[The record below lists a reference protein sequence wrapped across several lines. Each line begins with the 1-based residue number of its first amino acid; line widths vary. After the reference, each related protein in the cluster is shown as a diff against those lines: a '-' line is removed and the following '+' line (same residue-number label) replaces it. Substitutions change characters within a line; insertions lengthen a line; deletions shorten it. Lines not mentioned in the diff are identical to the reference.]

1 MGTFRL
7 RPNDVMLLS
16 SEMSRI
22 GHYEA
27 AIQVKIADLDPD
39 YAFQNVFGTVR
50 PGDQIT
56 VVSFASVG
64 SDRLGRVQEI
74 ADFRVIAKTSPAEA
88 AKGKPQRLHVR
99 QIGKTITIPDPDAV
113 LAEKPELTEMVRVKV
128 LNNNW
133 EVHDKDGNV
142 LEQLGSEK
150 AAVEW
155 IKKNGGFEAL
165 KAA

>member
-39 YAFQNVFGTVR
+39 YAFQNVFDRLRV
-50 PGDQIT
+50 GDQVT
-56 VVSFASVG
+56 VVSFASAG
-64 SDRLGRVQEI
+64 SDRYGRVQEI
-74 ADFRVIAKTSPAEA
+74 GDFRVISKTQPGDL
-88 AKGKPQRLHVR
+88 AKGKPPRLYVR
-99 QIGKTITIPDPDAV
+99 QVGKTITFPDPDV
-113 LAEKPELTEMVRVKV
+113 VVAEKPELTEMVRVKV

-155 IKKNGGFEAL
+155 IKKNGGFEAM